1 MLFVKTLCQTN
12 LKDTQCGFKIFT
24 RKAAQVM
31 FPVMHIERYA
41 FDVELLYLAKW

>member
-1 MLFVKTLCQTN
+1 MLFVKTLCSTN

-24 RKAAQVM
+24 RGAAARL

-41 FDVELLYLAKW
+41 FDVELIYLAKR